1 MEGAFRPVHQRISDR
16 ISPKENKMGVGK
28 EIRRTGAEEIAVDAE
43 VPVVEVPSRGLRGAD
58 PAFDLPDEAVSG
70 FILDRLQGDHA
81 LFLPVDPPARRR
93 RPLGIAV
100 FETAAR
106 GLAEA
111 RHNTGRRPPP
121 SSRRSRERR
130 FLPPSGRRPAGD
142 PLGQDPKAAGNPPPA
157 RP

>member
-81 LFLPVDPPARRR
+81 LFLPSIRLPAGAG
-93 RPLGIAV
+93 PWDSG

-111 RHNTGRRPPP
+111 RHNTG
-121 SSRRSRERR
+121 
-130 FLPPSGRRPAGD
+130 GGHRRPAG
-142 PLGQDPKAAGNPPPA
+142 AAGSVDFFPPQEGGQPGI
-157 RP
+157 R

>member
-111 RHNTGRRPPP
+111 RHNTG
-121 SSRRSRERR
+121 
-130 FLPPSGRRPAGD
+130 GGHRRPAG
-142 PLGQDPKAAGNPPPA
+142 AAGSVDFFPPQEGGQPGI
-157 RP
+157 R